1 MRKFLNALCVFA
13 LVAGCALMTSCNN
26 SEANA
31 IATADHQCEG
41 KQITIAYVDLDT
53 LIANYEYAKELEMKL
68 VDKIETDRANLNS
81 RVASLAKRQE
91 EFQRKVQNNSFL
103 SQSSAEQQYNA
114 LMQEQEKL
122 QADAARID
130 AENMQAQQQMMKDL
144 SDAVRAYINEYNKT
158 AGYDVIFDRAATL
171 YIGEAYNITQD
182 IIKGLN
188 KKDKKGAVAA
198 TDTTAT
204 K

>member
-1 MRKFLNALCVFA
+1 
-13 LVAGCALMTSCNN
+13 
-26 SEANA
+26 
-31 IATADHQCEG
+31 
-41 KQITIAYVDLDT
+41 
-53 LIANYEYAKELEMKL
+53 MKL

-188 KKDKKGAVAA
+188 NKDKKEAVAA

>member
-1 MRKFLNALCVFA
+1 
-13 LVAGCALMTSCNN
+13 
-26 SEANA
+26 
-31 IATADHQCEG
+31 
-41 KQITIAYVDLDT
+41 
-53 LIANYEYAKELEMKL
+53 
-68 VDKIETDRANLNS
+68 
-81 RVASLAKRQE
+81 
-91 EFQRKVQNNSFL
+91 
-103 SQSSAEQQYNA
+103 
-114 LMQEQEKL
+114 L

-188 KKDKKGAVAA
+188 NKDKKEAVAA

>member
-1 MRKFLNALCVFA
+1 MKNLLNALCVFA
-13 LVAGCALMTSCNN
+13 LVAGFAFMTSCGNN
-26 SEANA
+26 EANA
-31 IATADHQCEG
+31 IAVADHQCEG
-41 KQITIAYVDLDT
+41 KQLTIAYVDIDT
-53 LIANYEYAKELEMKL
+53 LIANYEYARELEMKL
-68 VDKIETDRANLNS
+68 VNKMETDRANLNS
-81 RVASLAKRQE
+81 RVATLAKRQE
-91 EFQRKVQNNSFL
+91 EFQRKVQNNGFL

-188 KKDKKGAVAA
+188 NKDNKASEAVA
-198 TDTTAT
+198 DTTAA

>member
-31 IATADHQCEG
+31 VVIADHQCYG

-188 KKDKKGAVAA
+188 NKDKKGAVAA

>member
-1 MRKFLNALCVFA
+1 MKNLFKALCTFA
-13 LVAGCALMTSCNN
+13 LVAGFVFMTSCGNN
-26 SEANA
+26 ETS
-31 IATADHQCEG
+31 IAAVDSHECDGQNLS
-41 KQITIAYVDLDT
+41 IAYVDLDT
-53 LIANYEYAKELEMKL
+53 LLANYEYAHELEMKL
-68 VDKIETDRANLNS
+68 VNKMETDRANLNS

-91 EFQRKVQNNSFL
+91 EFQRKVQNNGFL

-130 AENMQAQQQMMKDL
+130 AENLQAQQQMMKEL

-171 YIGEAYNITQD
+171 YIGDAYDITKD
-182 IIKGLN
+182 IIEGLN
-188 KKDKKGAVAA
+188 KKESKTETAAV
-198 TDTTAT
+198 DTTAV

>member
-81 RVASLAKRQE
+81 RVASLAKR
-91 EFQRKVQNNSFL
+91 
-103 SQSSAEQQYNA
+103 SAEQQYNA

-188 KKDKKGAVAA
+188 NKDKKEAVAA

>member
-1 MRKFLNALCVFA
+1 MKKLLNALCVFA
-13 LVAGCALMTSCNN
+13 LVAGVAFMTSCGNN
-26 SEANA
+26 EANA
-31 IATADHQCEG
+31 TSVADHQCDA
-41 KQITIAYVDLDT
+41 KQLTIAYVDLDT
-53 LIANYEYAKELEMKL
+53 LIANYEYARELEMKL
-68 VDKIETDRANLNS
+68 VNKLETDRANLNS

-91 EFQRKVQNNSFL
+91 EFQRKVQNNGFL

-144 SDAVRAYINEYNKT
+144 SEAVRAYINEYNKT
-158 AGYDVIFDRAATL
+158 AGYDVILDRAATL
-171 YIGEAYNITQD
+171 YIGEAYNITRD
-182 IIKGLN
+182 IIDGLN
-188 KKDKKGAVAA
+188 KKNVAVA
-198 TDTTAT
+198 DTTAA